1 MTGDNDTKKRQA
13 DARAAR
19 LEAQLRANLNKRKE
33 QARARVRSDG
43 AQPRD
48 TKDGSPDGSGE

>member
-19 LEAQLRANLNKRKE
+19 LEAQLRANLKKRKE
-33 QARARVRSDG
+33 QARARTHGTD
-43 AQPRD
+43 AQPRVTRD
-48 TKDGSPDGSGE
+48 PSPDGGEE

>member
-19 LEAQLRANLNKRKE
+19 LEAQLRANLKKRKE
-33 QARARVRSDG
+33 QARARALGVDDKSGDGKVASPESD
-43 AQPRD
+43 D
-48 TKDGSPDGSGE
+48 E

>member
-19 LEAQLRANLNKRKE
+19 LEALLRANLKKRKE
-33 QARARVRSDG
+33 QARARVRSND

-48 TKDGSPDGSGE
+48 TKDGAPDGGKE

>member
-19 LEAQLRANLNKRKE
+19 LEAQLRANLKKRKE
-33 QARARVRSDG
+33 QARARTQGTG
-43 AQPRD
+43 AQPRGA
-48 TKDGSPDGSGE
+48 KDASPDGGEE